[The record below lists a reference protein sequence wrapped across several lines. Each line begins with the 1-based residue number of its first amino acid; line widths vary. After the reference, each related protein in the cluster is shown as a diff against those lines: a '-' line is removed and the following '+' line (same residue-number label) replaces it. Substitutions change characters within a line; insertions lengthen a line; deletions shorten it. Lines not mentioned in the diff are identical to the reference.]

1 MLFSKNLRFSFF
13 SFITNFLIVLCFALV
28 PFSTSCSALVRQ
40 MSEDDA
46 LKALRQLTKDGNLPP
61 ENVVL
66 EIENRFAK
74 TKTGALAKLLRARI
88 RFENN
93 DFDGAAQIL
102 NADVFRQKTKLDDYA
117 LWLRGRALQSAGKHA
132 EAMNILAELAKDF
145 PTSLRFR
152 EAKLLWATSALQSG
166 QTDKTPNFLQDL
178 NEKNQA
184 DALLLTA
191 KAFEMQGNQASAIAF
206 YRKVYFYGA
215 GTEASKEAETKL
227 TALGQNLA
235 PQNAEELLTRADKLS
250 NTKNYAEAQ
259 TAYSNL
265 VLNFPNAVTP
275 QIHLK
280 RLIAFVNLRNMNE
293 AQSAFNLIPNTANE
307 RAEAFYQLALGYA
320 KTRQW
325 EQARA
330 TVEEMRR
337 QFPKSDFTPKTLV
350 NVGLSA
356 REAKNS
362 LDEAYFL
369 KTAVAAYP
377 NAIVVAQAQFELAWL
392 EHENNN
398 FQTSSQ
404 MLTEHLARYVNKDTT
419 NRGKAGYWAARDSEK
434 AGKIVEACALYDGV
448 LYRYGANWYG
458 YLALQKL
465 TNLRGQGKCQTASN
479 FPADS
484 LVPQAVANLKTVTV
498 AAETSTPKEFE
509 RTEKAEE
516 LNTIGLFDWAIDE
529 LKEAQKTANNSP
541 KINFALAQHF
551 RFKQDNVSALLAL
564 AKSYPDY
571 SQMFPEE
578 MGQAEWDIFYPLTNW
593 NDIKYWAKER
603 KLDPFQVAGFIRQE
617 SVFNPTAKSGANAY
631 GLMQLI
637 IPTARAVAKKY
648 NSSITTINGETLFQS
663 ALNIELGTAYIRD
676 QYDKYF
682 RTEFVA
688 VAYNAG
694 PGRVGQWQKTLPSEM
709 DEFVEEIPF
718 RETKG
723 YVQGIIRNSAQYRR
737 LYDESGKFKP
747 NVGSR
752 PLRGEIDSKPPEQ
765 FAQEFPEI
773 ILDTNVN
780 YTVSK

>member
-1 MLFSKNLRFSFF
+1 MLFYKNLRFSF
-13 SFITNFLIVLCFALV
+13 ITTFLIVLSFVLV

-46 LKALRQLTKDGNLPP
+46 LKALRQLTKDGKLPP

-66 EIENRFAK
+66 EIENRFSK

-88 RFENN
+88 RFETN

-102 NADVFRQKTKLDDYA
+102 NADVFRQKTKLADYA

-132 EAMNILAELAKDF
+132 EAMIVFAELAKDF
-145 PTSLRFR
+145 PTSLRYR
-152 EAKLLWATSALQSG
+152 EAKLLWANSALQAG
-166 QTDKTPNFLQDL
+166 QADKIPTFLQDL
-178 NEKNQA
+178 SEKNQA
-184 DALLLTA
+184 DALSITA
-191 KAFEMQGNQASAIAF
+191 KAFEMQGNQPQAIAF

-215 GTEASKEAETKL
+215 GTDASKEAETKL

-235 PQNAEELLTRADKLS
+235 PQNAEELLTRANKLYAA
-250 NTKNYAEAQ
+250 KNYAEAQ

-265 VLNFPNAVTP
+265 LLNFPNSNTP
-275 QIHLK
+275 NINLK
-280 RLIAFVNLRNMNE
+280 RLIASANSRQTAE
-293 AQSAFNLIPNTANE
+293 AQIAFNLIPNSADE
-307 RAEAFYQLALGYA
+307 RAEAYYQLALGYA
-320 KTRQW
+320 KARQW
-325 EQARA
+325 EQAR
-330 TVEEMRR
+330 TIIEEMR
-337 QFPKSDFTPKTLV
+337 QKFPKSDFTPKTLV
-350 NVGLSA
+350 DVGLAA
-356 REAKNS
+356 RDAKNS
-362 LDEAYFL
+362 LDEINFL
-369 KTAVAAYP
+369 KTAVFAYP
-377 NAIVVAQAQFELAWL
+377 TAIVVAQAQFELAWL

-398 FQTSSQ
+398 FQASSKL
-404 MLTEHLARYVNKDTT
+404 LTEHLARYADKDTT

-434 AGKIVEACALYDGV
+434 AGKIAEACALYDGV

-458 YLALQKL
+458 YLALQRL
-465 TNLRGQGKCQTASN
+465 TTLRGQGKCQTAPK

-484 LVPQAVANLKTVTV
+484 FVPKAIANLKLVTV

-516 LNTIGLFDWAIDE
+516 LDIIGLFDWAIDE
-529 LKEAQKTANNSP
+529 LKEAQKTADKSP
-541 KINFALAQHF
+541 KVNFALAQHY
-551 RFKQDNVSALLAL
+551 RYKQDNVNALLAL

-593 NDIKYWAKER
+593 NDIKYWSKQR
-603 KLDPFQVAGFIRQE
+603 NLDPFQVAGFIRQE
-617 SVFNPTAKSGANAY
+617 TIFDPTAKSGANAY
-631 GLMQLI
+631 GLMQLL
-637 IPTARAVAKKY
+637 IPTARTIAKKY
-648 NSSITTINGETLFQS
+648 NSSTTAINGETLFQP

-688 VAYNAG
+688 IAYNAG

-709 DEFVEEIPF
+709 DEFVEAIPF

-737 LYDESGKFKP
+737 LYDDNGKFKP

-752 PLRGEIDSKPPEQ
+752 PLRGEIDSKPREQ

-773 ILDTNVN
+773 TLDANV
-780 YTVSK
+780 K

>member
-1 MLFSKNLRFSFF
+1 MLFYKNLRFSF
-13 SFITNFLIVLCFALV
+13 ITTFLIVLSFVLV

-46 LKALRQLTKDGNLPP
+46 LKALRQLTKDGKLPP

-66 EIENRFAK
+66 EIENRFSK

-88 RFENN
+88 RFETN
-93 DFDGAAQIL
+93 DFDGAANIL
-102 NADVFRQKTKLDDYA
+102 NAGVFRQKTKLADYA
-117 LWLRGRALQSAGKHA
+117 LWLRGKALQSAGKHA
-132 EAMNILAELAKDF
+132 EAMIVFAELAKDF
-145 PTSLRFR
+145 PSSLRYR
-152 EAKLLWATSALQSG
+152 EAKLLWANSALQAG
-166 QTDKTPNFLQDL
+166 QADKIPTFLQDL
-178 NEKNQA
+178 SEKNQA
-184 DALLLTA
+184 DALLITA
-191 KAFEMQGNQASAIAF
+191 KAFETQGNQPQAIAF

-215 GTEASKEAETKL
+215 GTDASKEAETKL

-235 PQNAEELLTRADKLS
+235 PQNAEELLTRANKLYAA
-250 NTKNYAEAQ
+250 KNYAEAQ

-265 VLNFPNAVTP
+265 LLNFPNSNTP
-275 QIHLK
+275 NINLK
-280 RLIAFVNLRNMNE
+280 RLIASANSRQTAE
-293 AQSAFNLIPNTANE
+293 AQIAFNLIPNSADE
-307 RAEAFYQLALGYA
+307 RAEAYYQLALGYA
-320 KTRQW
+320 KARQW
-325 EQARA
+325 EQAR
-330 TVEEMRR
+330 TVIEEMR
-337 QFPKSDFTPKTLV
+337 QKFPKSDFTPKTLV
-350 NVGLSA
+350 DVGLAA
-356 REAKNS
+356 RDAKNS
-362 LDEAYFL
+362 LDETNFL
-369 KTAVAAYP
+369 KTAVFAYP
-377 NAIVVAQAQFELAWL
+377 TAIVVAQAQFELAWL
-392 EHENNN
+392 EHENKN
-398 FQTSSQ
+398 FQASSKL
-404 MLTEHLARYVNKDTT
+404 LTEHLARYADKDTT

-434 AGKIVEACALYDGV
+434 AGKIAEACALYDGV

-458 YLALQKL
+458 YLALQRL
-465 TNLRGQGKCQTASN
+465 TTLRGQGKCQTAPK

-484 LVPQAVANLKTVTV
+484 FVPKAIANLKLVTV

-516 LNTIGLFDWAIDE
+516 LDIIGLFDWAIDE
-529 LKEAQKTANNSP
+529 LKEAQKTADKSP
-541 KINFALAQHF
+541 KVNFALAQHY
-551 RFKQDNVSALLAL
+551 RYKQDNVNALLAL

-593 NDIKYWAKER
+593 NDIKYWSKQR
-603 KLDPFQVAGFIRQE
+603 NLDPFQVAGFIRQE
-617 SVFNPTAKSGANAY
+617 TIFDPTAKSGANAY
-631 GLMQLI
+631 GLMQLL
-637 IPTARAVAKKY
+637 IPTARTIAKKY
-648 NSSITTINGETLFQS
+648 NSSTTAINGETLFQP

-709 DEFVEEIPF
+709 DEFVEAIPF

-737 LYDESGKFKP
+737 LYDDNGRFKS

-752 PLRGEIDSKPPEQ
+752 PLRGEIDSKPREQ

-773 ILDTNVN
+773 TLDANV
-780 YTVSK
+780 K

>member
-1 MLFSKNLRFSFF
+1 MLFYQNLRFV
-13 SFITNFLIVLCFALV
+13 SFITNFLIILCFGLV
-28 PFSTSCSALVRQ
+28 LFSTSCSASVRQ

-46 LKALRQLTKDGNLPP
+46 LKALRQLTKDGKLPP

-66 EIENRFAK
+66 EIENRFAN

-88 RFENN
+88 RFENK

-102 NADVFRQKTKLDDYA
+102 DADVFRQKTKLADYA
-117 LWLRGRALQSAGKHA
+117 LWLRGKALQSAGKHA
-132 EAMNILAELAKDF
+132 EAMDAFAELAKDF

-152 EAKLLWATSALQSG
+152 EAKLLWTNSASQLG
-166 QTDKTPNFLQDL
+166 QADKIPNFLQDL

-191 KAFEMQGNQASAIAF
+191 KVYETQGNQTQAIAF

-215 GTEASKEAETKL
+215 GTDASREAETKL
-227 TALGQNLA
+227 TALGQNLV
-235 PQNAEELLTRADKLS
+235 PQTAEEILTRADKLS
-250 NTKNYAEAQ
+250 NAKNYAEAQ

-265 VLNFPNAVTP
+265 TLNFPNAVTP
-275 QIHLK
+275 QINLK
-280 RLIAFVNLRNMNE
+280 RLIALANLPQTAE
-293 AQSAFNLIPNTANE
+293 AQRAFNLIPNSANE
-307 RAEAFYQLALGYA
+307 KAEAYHQLALGYA
-320 KTRQW
+320 KARQW

-330 TVEEMRR
+330 TVEEMR
-337 QFPKSDFTPKTLV
+337 QKFPKSDFTPKTLV
-350 NVGLSA
+350 DVGLSA
-356 REAKNS
+356 RNAKNS

-369 KTAVAAYP
+369 KTAVSAYP
-377 NAIVVAQAQFELAWL
+377 DAIVVAPAQFELAWL

-404 MLTEHLARYVNKDTT
+404 MLTEHLARYVDKDNT

-434 AGKIVEACALYDGV
+434 AGKIAEACALYDGV
-448 LYRYGANWYG
+448 LHRYSANWYG

-465 TNLRGQGKCQTASN
+465 TTLRGQGKCQTAPN

-484 LVPQAVANLKTVTV
+484 FVPKAVANLKTITV

-509 RTEKAEE
+509 KVEKAEE
-516 LNTIGLFDWAIDE
+516 LDIIGLFDWAIDE

-541 KINFALAQHF
+541 KVNFALAQHY
-551 RFKQDNVSALLAL
+551 RFKQDNVGALLAL

-593 NDIKYWAKER
+593 NEIKHWAKQR
-603 KLDPFQVAGFIRQE
+603 NLDPFQVAGFIRQE
-617 SVFNPTAKSGANAY
+617 SVFNPTAKSGADAY
-631 GLMQLI
+631 GLMQLL
-637 IPTARAVAKKY
+637 IPTARSMAKKY
-648 NSSITTINGETLFQS
+648 NSSISTIYGETLFQP
-663 ALNIELGTAYIRD
+663 ALNIELGTAYMRD

-709 DEFVEEIPF
+709 DEFVEKIPF

-737 LYDESGKFKP
+737 LYDENGKFKP

-752 PLRGEIDSKPPEQ
+752 PLRGEIDSKPRDQ

-773 ILDTNVN
+773 ILDTN
-780 YTVSK
+780 YSAE

>member
-1 MLFSKNLRFSFF
+1 MLFYKNLRFSF
-13 SFITNFLIVLCFALV
+13 ITHFLIVLSFVLV

-46 LKALRQLTKDGNLPP
+46 LKALRQLTKNGKLPP

-66 EIENRFAK
+66 EIENRFSK

-88 RFENN
+88 RFETN
-93 DFDGAAQIL
+93 DFDGAANIL
-102 NADVFRQKTKLDDYA
+102 NADIFRQKTKLADYA

-132 EAMNILAELAKDF
+132 EAMIVFAELAKDF
-145 PTSLRFR
+145 PSSLRYR
-152 EAKLLWATSALQSG
+152 EAKLLWANSALQAG
-166 QTDKTPNFLQDL
+166 QADKIPTFLQDL
-178 NEKNQA
+178 SEKNQA
-184 DALLLTA
+184 DALFITA
-191 KAFEMQGNQASAIAF
+191 KAFETQGNQPQAIAF

-215 GTEASKEAETKL
+215 GTDASKEAETKL

-235 PQNAEELLTRADKLS
+235 PQNAEELLTRANKLYAA
-250 NTKNYAEAQ
+250 KNYAEAQ

-265 VLNFPNAVTP
+265 LLNFPNSNTP
-275 QIHLK
+275 NINLK
-280 RLIAFVNLRNMNE
+280 RLIASANSRQTAE
-293 AQSAFNLIPNTANE
+293 AQIAFNLIPNSADE
-307 RAEAFYQLALGYA
+307 RAEAYYQLALGYA
-320 KTRQW
+320 KARQW

-330 TVEEMRR
+330 MVEEMR
-337 QFPKSDFTPKTLV
+337 QKFPKSDFTPKTLV
-350 NVGLSA
+350 DVGLAA
-356 REAKNS
+356 RDAKNS
-362 LDEAYFL
+362 LDETNFL
-369 KTAVAAYP
+369 KTAVFTYP
-377 NAIVVAQAQFELAWL
+377 TAIVVAQAQFELAWL

-398 FQTSSQ
+398 FQASSKL
-404 MLTEHLARYVNKDTT
+404 LTEHLARYADKDTT

-434 AGKIVEACALYDGV
+434 AGKIAEACALYDGV

-458 YLALQKL
+458 YLALQRL
-465 TNLRGQGKCQTASN
+465 TTLRGQGKCQTAPK

-484 LVPQAVANLKTVTV
+484 FVPKAIANLKLVTV

-516 LNTIGLFDWAIDE
+516 LDIIGLFDWAIDE
-529 LKEAQKTANNSP
+529 LKEAQKTADKSP
-541 KINFALAQHF
+541 KVNFALAQHY
-551 RFKQDNVSALLAL
+551 RYKQDNVNALLAL

-593 NDIKYWAKER
+593 NDIKYWSKQR
-603 KLDPFQVAGFIRQE
+603 NLDPFQVAGFIRQE
-617 SVFNPTAKSGANAY
+617 TIFDPTAKSGANAY
-631 GLMQLI
+631 GLMQLL
-637 IPTARAVAKKY
+637 IPTARTIAKKY
-648 NSSITTINGETLFQS
+648 NSSTTAINGETLFQP

-688 VAYNAG
+688 IAYNAG

-709 DEFVEEIPF
+709 DEFVEAIPF

-737 LYDESGKFKP
+737 LYDDNGKFKP

-752 PLRGEIDSKPPEQ
+752 PLRGEIDSKPREQ

-773 ILDTNVN
+773 TLDANV
-780 YTVSK
+780 K

>member
-1 MLFSKNLRFSFF
+1 MLFYKNLRFSLV
-13 SFITNFLIVLCFALV
+13 SFITNFLVVLCFVVV
-28 PFSTSCSALVRQ
+28 PFSASCSAQVRQ
-40 MSEDDA
+40 SSEDDV
-46 LKALRQLTKDGNLPP
+46 LKTLRQLTKDGKLPP

-66 EIENRFAK
+66 EIENRFAN

-88 RFENN
+88 RFENK

-102 NADVFRQKTKLDDYA
+102 DANVFRQKTKLADYA
-117 LWLRGRALQSAGKHA
+117 LWLRGKALQSAGKHA
-132 EAMNILAELAKDF
+132 EAMNIFAELAKDF
-145 PTSLRFR
+145 PTSIRYR
-152 EAKLLWATSALQSG
+152 EAKSLWANSAMQAG
-166 QTDKTPNFLQDL
+166 QADKIPNFLQDL

-191 KAFEMQGNQASAIAF
+191 KAFETQGNQSQAIAF

-215 GTEASKEAETKL
+215 GTDVSKEAETKL

-235 PQNAEELLTRADKLS
+235 PNTAEELLTRADKLS
-250 NTKNYAEAQ
+250 NAKNYAESR

-265 VLNFPNAVTP
+265 ILNFPNAVTP
-275 QIHLK
+275 NINLK
-280 RLIAFVNLRNMNE
+280 RLIALANLRQTAE
-293 AQSAFNLIPNTANE
+293 AQAAFNSIPSSAEE
-307 RAEAFYQLALGYA
+307 RAEAYYQLALGYA
-320 KTRQW
+320 KARQW
-325 EQARA
+325 QQART

-337 QFPKSDFTPKTLV
+337 QFPKSDWTSKTLV
-350 NVGLSA
+350 DVGLAA
-356 REAKNS
+356 RDAKNS

-369 KTAVAAYP
+369 KTAVFAYP
-377 NAIVVAQAQFELAWL
+377 DAVVVAPAQFELAWL
-392 EHENNN
+392 EHENGN

-404 MLTEHLARYVNKDTT
+404 MLTEHLARYVDKDNT

-434 AGKIVEACALYDGV
+434 AGKTTAACALYDGV

-458 YLALQKL
+458 YLALQRL
-465 TNLRGQGKCQTASN
+465 TTLRGQGKCQTAPN
-479 FPADS
+479 FPAGS
-484 LVPQAVANLKTVTV
+484 FVPKAVANLKIVTF
-498 AAETSTPKEFE
+498 AAETSTPKELE
-509 RTEKAEE
+509 KVEKAEE
-516 LNTIGLFDWAIDE
+516 LDIIGLFDWSFDE

-541 KINFALAQHF
+541 KVNFALAQHY
-551 RFKQDNVSALLAL
+551 RFKQDNVGALLAL

-593 NDIKYWAKER
+593 SDIKNWANQR

-617 SVFNPTAKSGANAY
+617 SVFNPIAKSSANAY

-648 NSSITTINGETLFQS
+648 NPSIGTIYGETLFQP
-663 ALNIELGTAYIRD
+663 ALNIELGTAYMRD

-694 PGRVGQWQKTLPSEM
+694 PGRVGQWQKTLPAEM
-709 DEFVEEIPF
+709 DEFVEKIPF

-737 LYDESGKFKP
+737 LYDDNGKFKP

-752 PLRGEIDSKPPEQ
+752 PLRGEIDSKPREQ

-773 ILDTNVN
+773 ILDGNVN
-780 YTVSK
+780 

>member
-1 MLFSKNLRFSFF
+1 MLFYKNLRFSLV
-13 SFITNFLIVLCFALV
+13 SFITNFLIILCFVLV
-28 PFSTSCSALVRQ
+28 PLSTSCSAFVRQ

-46 LKALRQLTKDGNLPP
+46 LKTLRQLTKDGKLPP

-66 EIENRFAK
+66 EIENRFSK

-93 DFDGAAQIL
+93 DFDGAASIL
-102 NADVFRQKTKLDDYA
+102 NADVFRQKTKLADYA
-117 LWLRGRALQSAGKHA
+117 LWLRGRALQQAGKHA
-132 EAMNILAELAKDF
+132 EAMNVFAELAKDF
-145 PTSLRFR
+145 PTSLRYR
-152 EAKLLWATSALQSG
+152 EAKLMWANSASQAG
-166 QTDKTPNFLQDL
+166 QTDKIPNFLQGL

-184 DALLLTA
+184 DALLVTA
-191 KAFEMQGNQASAIAF
+191 KAFETQGNQPQAIAF

-215 GTEASKEAETKL
+215 GTDASKEAETKL
-227 TALGQNLA
+227 TTLGQNLA
-235 PQNAEELLTRADKLS
+235 PQNAEELLTRANKLYAA
-250 NTKNYAEAQ
+250 KNYAEAQ
-259 TAYSNL
+259 TAYGNL
-265 VLNFPNAVTP
+265 MLNFPNSNTP
-275 QIHLK
+275 NINLK
-280 RLIAFVNLRNMNE
+280 RLIASANLRQTAD
-293 AQSAFNLIPNTANE
+293 AQAAFNLIPNSADE
-307 RAEAFYQLALGYA
+307 RAEAYYQLALGYA
-320 KTRQW
+320 KARQW

-330 TVEEMRR
+330 TVEEMR
-337 QFPKSDFTPKTLV
+337 QKFPKSDFTPKTLV
-350 NVGLSA
+350 DVGLAA
-356 REAKNS
+356 RDAKNS
-362 LDEAYFL
+362 SDESYFL
-369 KTAVAAYP
+369 KTAVFAYP
-377 NAIVVAQAQFELAWL
+377 SAIVVASAQFELAWL

-398 FQTSSQ
+398 FQMSSKL
-404 MLTEHLARYVNKDTT
+404 LTEHLARYADKDTT

-434 AGKIVEACALYDGV
+434 TGKIAEACALYDGV
-448 LYRYGANWYG
+448 LYRYSANWYG
-458 YLALQKL
+458 YLAIQRL
-465 TNLRGQGKCQTASN
+465 TTLRGQGKCQTAPN

-484 LVPQAVANLKTVTV
+484 FVPKAIANLKTVTV
-498 AAETSTPKEFE
+498 AAETSTPKELE

-516 LNTIGLFDWAIDE
+516 LGIVGLFDWAIDE
-529 LKEAQKTANNSP
+529 LKEAQKTADKSP
-541 KINFALAQHF
+541 KVNFALAQHY
-551 RFKQDNVSALLAL
+551 RFKQDNVNALLAL

-593 NDIKYWAKER
+593 SDIKYWAKQR
-603 KLDPFQVAGFIRQE
+603 NLDPFQVAGFIRQE

-648 NSSITTINGETLFQS
+648 NSSTGAINGETLFQPE
-663 ALNIELGTAYIRD
+663 LNIELGTAYIRD

-709 DEFVEEIPF
+709 DEFVEAIPF

-737 LYDESGKFKP
+737 LYDENGKFKP

-752 PLRGEIDSKPPEQ
+752 PLRGEIDSKPREQ

-773 ILDTNVN
+773 ILDTNSSVE
-780 YTVSK
+780 